1 MGREFRLLWQDP
13 FSRAL
18 MSWVPLLL
26 MGILCWI
33 FSAGLARDLKVGLV
47 DLDHSMLSRQL
58 AFSLDGSAGLKVA
71 QQFDS
76 IDAGARA
83 LRGGDIYALVVIP
96 NHLERDARQ
105 GSQPQVTVFNN
116 GQFILIAK
124 LVNSALAQ
132 VVGTLN
138 GQVGVLEAMADGKA
152 LPGAIG
158 QSVPISS
165 QVTALYNLNSSYAQF
180 LLSAILPAVWQ
191 ILVVLFGL
199 NALARTDRLGLDW
212 TTRGVWFGLWRTLLP
227 HVLIGWGWGIVW
239 TLLLFKG
246 FSYPM
251 HGSWLVLLVGLGLAS
266 AACVTMGAFFYG
278 IIRDPAR
285 ALSLAGAYTAPGFA
299 FMGVTF
305 PVSAMGDFAR
315 FWRSLLP
322 VSHYV
327 ELQIGQ
333 SNYGLPLASAL
344 PQLGA
349 LLLFLLPLLLVVRR
363 YKQQAELARQ
373 SAAVASAEKEP
384 E

>member
-1 MGREFRLLWQDP
+1 MGREWRLLWQDP
-13 FSRAL
+13 FGRAL
-18 MSWVPLLL
+18 ASWLPLLL

-47 DLDHSMLSRQL
+47 DLDQSVLSRQL
-58 AFSLDGSAGLKVA
+58 AYSLDASAGLKVA
-71 QQFDS
+71 RQFDS
-76 IDAGARA
+76 IAEGVNA
-83 LRGGDIYALVVIP
+83 LRGGDIYALVVLP
-96 NHLERDARQ
+96 DHLERDARQ
-105 GSQPQVTVFNN
+105 GTQPRVTVFNN

-138 GQVGVLEAMADGKA
+138 GQVGVLTAMADGKA
-152 LPGAIG
+152 LPGALG
-158 QSVPISS
+158 QAVPINS
-165 QVTALYNLNSSYAQF
+165 QVTALYNLNASYAQF

-191 ILVVLFGL
+191 ILVVLYGL

-212 TTRGVWFGLWRTLLP
+212 TTKGVWFGLWRTLLP
-227 HVLIGWGWGIVW
+227 HVLIGWGWGLLW

-246 FSYPM
+246 FAYPM
-251 HGSWLVLLVGLGLAS
+251 HGSWLMLTVGLGLAS
-266 AACVTMGAFFYG
+266 AACISMGAFFYA

-305 PVSAMGDFAR
+305 PVSAMGDFAQ

-322 VSHYV
+322 ISHYV

-333 SNYGLPLASAL
+333 TNYGQPLAAAL
-344 PQLGA
+344 PQFGA

-363 YKQQAELARQ
+363 YRAQASTTQSQEEL
-373 SAAVASAEKEP
+373 KP
-384 E
+384 

>member
-47 DLDHSMLSRQL
+47 DLDHSVLSRQL

-105 GSQPQVTVFNN
+105 GTQPQVTVFNN

-152 LPGAIG
+152 LPGALG

-239 TLLLFKG
+239 TLLLFRG

-266 AACVTMGAFFYG
+266 AACVTMGAFFLRHHSGSGPRPVAGGGLHCARFCLYG
-278 IIRDPAR
+278 GHLSGERHGGFRPLLAQPV
-285 ALSLAGAYTAPGFA
+285 AGLSLCGAADWSEQLWSAP
-299 FMGVTF
+299 
-305 PVSAMGDFAR
+305 R
-315 FWRSLLP
+315 
-322 VSHYV
+322 
-327 ELQIGQ
+327 IGAAAT
-333 SNYGLPLASAL
+333 G
-344 PQLGA
+344 GA
-349 LLLFLLPLLLVVRR
+349 
-363 YKQQAELARQ
+363 
-373 SAAVASAEKEP
+373 AAVPAPPAAGGTPLQAAGRAGPSISRSGERRKGA
-384 E
+384 

>member
-47 DLDHSMLSRQL
+47 DLDHSVLSRQL

-71 QQFDS
+71 SQFDS

-96 NHLERDARQ
+96 NHLERDARR
-105 GSQPQVTVFNN
+105 GTQPQVTVFNN

-227 HVLIGWGWGIVW
+227 HVLIGWCWGIVW

-246 FSYPM
+246 LAYPM
-251 HGSWLVLLVGLGLAS
+251 HGSWLVLTVGLGLAS

-373 SAAVASAEKEP
+373 SAAAVAEKEP

>member
-18 MSWVPLLL
+18 MSWIPLLL

-47 DLDHSMLSRQL
+47 DLDRSVLSRQL

-71 QQFDS
+71 NQFDS

-96 NHLERDARQ
+96 NHLERDARR
-105 GSQPQVTVFNN
+105 GTQPQVTVFNN

-152 LPGAIG
+152 LPGALG

-227 HVLIGWGWGIVW
+227 HALIGWGWGIVW

-246 FSYPM
+246 LAYPM
-251 HGSWLVLLVGLGLAS
+251 HGSWLVLTVGLGLAS

-349 LLLFLLPLLLVVRR
+349 LLLFMLPLLLVVRR

-373 SAAVASAEKEP
+373 SAAAIVAEKEP

>member
-1 MGREFRLLWQDP
+1 MGREWRLLWQDP

-18 MSWVPLLL
+18 TSWIPLLL
-26 MGILCWI
+26 IGLLCWV

-47 DLDHSMLSRQL
+47 DLDRSTLSRQL
-58 AFSLDGSAGLKVA
+58 AFSLDGSVGLKVA
-71 QQFDS
+71 NQFDS

-96 NHLERDARQ
+96 NHLERDARE
-105 GSQPQVTVFNN
+105 GTQPKVTVFNN

-124 LVNSALAQ
+124 LVNAALAQ

-138 GQVGVLEAMADGKA
+138 GQVGVLAAMADGKA
-152 LPGAIG
+152 LPGALG
-158 QSVPISS
+158 QSVPIAS
-165 QVTALYNLNSSYAQF
+165 QVTALYNINSSYAQF
-180 LLSAILPAVWQ
+180 LLSALLPAAWQ
-191 ILVVLFGL
+191 ILVVLYGL

-227 HVLIGWGWGIVW
+227 HVLIGWGWGLAW
-239 TLLLFKG
+239 SLLLFKALG
-246 FSYPM
+246 YPM
-251 HGSWLVLLVGLGLAS
+251 QGSWLVLTLGLGLAS
-266 AACVTMGAFFYG
+266 AACVSMGAFFYG
-278 IIRDPAR
+278 VIRDQAR

-305 PVSAMGDFAR
+305 PVSAMGDVAQ

-322 VSHYV
+322 ISHYV

-333 SNYGLPLASAL
+333 TNYGQPLTAAL
-344 PQLGA
+344 PQFGA

-363 YKQQAELARQ
+363 YQPQAHAARQ
-373 SAAVASAEKEP
+373 LATKEP
-384 E
+384 ES

>member
-1 MGREFRLLWQDP
+1 
-13 FSRAL
+13 
-18 MSWVPLLL
+18 
-26 MGILCWI
+26 
-33 FSAGLARDLKVGLV
+33 
-47 DLDHSMLSRQL
+47 
-58 AFSLDGSAGLKVA
+58 
-71 QQFDS
+71 
-76 IDAGARA
+76 
-83 LRGGDIYALVVIP
+83 GDIYALVVIS

-105 GSQPQVTVFNN
+105 GTQPQVTVFNN

-152 LPGAIG
+152 LPGALG

-199 NALARTDRLGLDW
+199 NALARNDRLGLDW

-251 HGSWLVLLVGLGLAS
+251 HGNWLVLLVGLGLAS